1 MNKAK
6 LDRFFLGLIS
16 GILGAFIGFFIFGT
30 GWIIANDRSME
41 YFVQEVFLRSELF
54 KSRIISVS
62 ILFDV
67 LLFFLAI
74 RKEWYHFAKG
84 VLAVVILAVPLA
96 LYFY

>member
-6 LDRFFLGLIS
+6 LDRFVLGLIS
-16 GILGAFIGFFIFGT
+16 GILGAIVGFFIFGT
-30 GWIIANDRSME
+30 GWIIANERSME
-41 YFVQEVFLRSELF
+41 YFIQEVFIQSELF

-67 LLFFLAI
+67 LLFFVAI
-74 RKEWYHFAKG
+74 RKEWYNFAKG